1 MAYIRIASQAE
12 ILNGTAPDLA
22 VSPKMLLENV
32 WFFSGNT
39 VGALKQFG
47 TKDNVELPFIQNS
60 VERMRLTSG
69 GLSINTATAATGTTK
84 LLIDSGTLGNS
95 GIQFTQFF
103 ASSSTATGSPIGV
116 DDTGKIVRISPSSL
130 ASSFNVASNSG
141 TPVVISSGDTL
152 TITAG
157 LGLSGITSATDIIT
171 LSLNANL
178 DALTDVTM
186 GTPSTG
192 NFLIYS
198 SGSTWVNS
206 TYTPMQTVSAV
217 DTSEIDFTATGTTA
231 YSFSAVLATTTVVA
245 GSYGSA
251 ASGTTF
257 TVDSKGR
264 LTAAGT
270 VAIAFP
276 INQLTDVDTVTSAPS
291 NGQFLSWNG
300 TNWVPSTVS
309 VPVSGA
315 TNGLQ
320 VISGNVGLGGT
331 LTSGTTITLGANN
344 LNFDINSTGKIGVDT
359 TTPTSGFDV
368 NTSVSCGAIKTVT
381 TSTSLTD
388 ADYML
393 LVNCTSGSTITLPDV
408 STVTRREYVIKKIG
422 GGNVT
427 IDPFASDLI
436 DGATTY
442 TISSSY
448 VSIKL
453 KCDGAAWYIF

>member
-1 MAYIRIASQAE
+1 MAYFRIATQGE
-12 ILNGTAPDLA
+12 IALGTAPDLS
-22 VSPKMLLENV
+22 VSPLSLAQNV

-39 VGALKQFG
+39 VSALKNFG
-47 TKDNVELPFIQNS
+47 TKDDYEIPFIQNN

-69 GLSINTATAATGTTK
+69 GLSVGTTSASTGTTK

-103 ASSSTATGSPIGV
+103 ASSTTATGAPIGV
-116 DDTGKIVRISPSSL
+116 DDTGKIVRISNSSL
-130 ASSFNVASNSG
+130 TSSFNVASNSG

-157 LGLSGITSATDIIT
+157 LGLSGITSATDTIT

-198 SGSTWVNS
+198 GSTWVNS

-217 DTSEIDFTATGTTA
+217 DTSEIDFTVTGTTA

-276 INQLTDVDTVTSAPS
+276 INQLTDVDTVSSAPS

-300 TNWVPSTVS
+300 TNWIPATVS

-320 VISGNVGLGGT
+320 VISGSVGLGGT
-331 LTSGTTITLGANN
+331 LTTGTTVTLGANN

-368 NTSVSCGAIKTVT
+368 NTSVSCGAIRSTTV
-381 TSTSLTD
+381 STALTD
-388 ADYML
+388 TDYML
-393 LVNCTSGSTITLPDV
+393 LVNCTSGSTITLPAV
-408 STVTRREYVIKKIG
+408 SGVTRREYVIKKIG

-427 IDPFASDLI
+427 IDPNSAELI
-436 DGATTY
+436 DGATSY